1 MLWGT
6 RIWDKSGHSCILT
19 DNIATIIA
27 AGTLTM
33 PNNLLGDGTY
43 GVDIAL
49 PPKAEGAGIP
59 YPVSSIGVIAIP
71 TKFTFQGVT
80 IAWPWAGSLYPFSW
94 YADST
99 KVYYTKNFSTGVMT
113 RWYPGNRTAGVA
125 STWDGQ
131 RGAMPLASWDYPA
144 GVTELNE
151 VRIWAAM
158 AYTITNA
165 AAGVGNAVF
174 SIGDVGVS
182 EVVYSIFLRK
192 N

>member
-1 MLWGT
+1 MYGA
-6 RIWDKSGHSCILT
+6 RIWDKLGNSCILT
-19 DNIATIIA
+19 DNIATIIS
-27 AGTLTM
+27 AGTLIM

-43 GVDIAL
+43 GVRIAL
-49 PPKAEGAGIP
+49 PVKDDGSSL
-59 YPVSSIGVIAIP
+59 YPVTSIGVIAIP
-71 TKFTFQGVT
+71 TKFTFQG
-80 IAWPWAGSLYPFSW
+80 IIIPWPWAGDLYPFSW
-94 YADST
+94 YADSD
-99 KVYYTKNFSTGVMT
+99 KVYYTKNFTTGVMT

-131 RGAMPLASWDYPA
+131 RGAMPLASWDYPF
-144 GVTELNE
+144 GTTHLNE
-151 VRIWAAM
+151 VQIWAAM